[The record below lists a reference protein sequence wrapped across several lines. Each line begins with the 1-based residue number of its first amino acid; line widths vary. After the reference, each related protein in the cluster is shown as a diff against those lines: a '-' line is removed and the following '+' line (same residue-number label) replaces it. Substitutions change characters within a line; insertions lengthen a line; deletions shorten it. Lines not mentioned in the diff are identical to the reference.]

1 MLIFSDEIHEKEL
14 KQFFPDSTTVI
25 LSLEDDESSQY
36 SINSNINNY
45 NKDKIV
51 LIYGNIEERYINL
64 INFFSNRKEMMV
76 IVLCEY
82 NNDIKPIYD
91 DILRIYIGQFY
102 NKSNIFDPK
111 VIHYTN
117 VEEFSSMIAHLSKLY
132 FEKQI
137 TYHKTIINDARM
149 TLIFVEGIFTPPN
162 DSMLLTSVLKAHS
175 DIKAISLIDLEKVST
190 YNLFHLNTDH
200 INKFSFSTFYD
211 EEEYY

>member
-1 MLIFSDEIHEKEL
+1 MLIFSDELHEKEL
-14 KQFFPDSTTVI
+14 NNLFPDSITII
-25 LSLEDDESSQY
+25 LSTEDDENNQY
-36 SINSNINNY
+36 SINSNINDY

-64 INFFSNRKEMMV
+64 IDFFSNRKEMMV
-76 IVLCEY
+76 IILCKY

-91 DILRIYIGQFY
+91 DILRIYIGKFY

-111 VIHYTN
+111 VIFYTN
-117 VEEFSSMIAHLSKLY
+117 VEEFSSMIAYLSKLY

-149 TLIFVEGIFTPPN
+149 TLIFVEGINTPPN
-162 DSMLLTSVLKAHS
+162 YSIPFTSVLKAYS
-175 DIKAISLIDLEKVST
+175 DIKLINPIDLEKVNT
-190 YNLFHLNTDH
+190 YNLFHLDTNY

-211 EEEYY
+211 EEEYF